1 MNRRT
6 LYQQKMKREGQMAGF
21 PKLRLI
27 SVIAMTVVALGLA
40 SGPVG
45 AQSKGSMHVAFG
57 DTPDP
62 EMLNFLAAVARA
74 GERGVDVKVSYLNS
88 EDIAAQAVVSGQ
100 ADIGVG
106 TPYALIQKVKAP
118 IRMFYQLAQMRFFPI
133 VNTEKYKDW
142 KDLDGE
148 PITVHSR
155 GSGTEAIMAW
165 MASVHG
171 ITYESVSYVP
181 GSSVRAGAMLQGT
194 IDVTVVDAERKR
206 LLMEKGEGKFAI
218 LPLPEMEA
226 SDEALYANINWLQEQ
241 QEAVDILMEEMIK
254 VWREVNADPSVIVA
268 MREQY
273 NLLPDLPQEDVDDID
288 PAFTEGVEAG
298 MYSDNGGG
306 IDSVK
311 QDFEFFT
318 GSGSLEGKAADLKVE
333 DFWYLDPLNRA
344 LDKLGHM

>member
-1 MNRRT
+1 
-6 LYQQKMKREGQMAGF
+6 MAGIS
-21 PKLRLI
+21 KLSWI
-27 SVIAMTVVALGLA
+27 GAIAMMVVALGFV
-40 SGPVG
+40 SGPAG

-74 GERGVDVKVSYLNS
+74 GERGVDVKVTFLNS

-133 VNTEKYKDW
+133 VNTAKYKDW

-155 GSGTEAIMAW
+155 GSGTEAIMQW
-165 MASVHG
+165 MADVHG
-171 ITYESVSYVP
+171 IKYKSISYVP

-194 IDVTVVDAERKR
+194 IDVTVVDAERHR
-206 LLMEKGEGKFAI
+206 LLMEKGEGRFAV
-218 LPLPEMEA
+218 LPLPKMEA
-226 SDEALYANINWLQEQ
+226 SDEALYANVNWLKEQ
-241 QEAVDILMEEMIK
+241 QGAVDILVEELIK
-254 VWREVNADPSVIVA
+254 VWREVNADPSAIVA
-268 MREQY
+268 MREKY
-273 NLLPDLPQEDVDDID
+273 NLLPDLPKEDVDDIG
-288 PAFTEGVEAG
+288 PAFTEGVAAG

-306 IDSVK
+306 VSSVK

-318 GSGSLEGKAADLKVE
+318 SSGTLQGKAADFKVE
-333 DFWYLDPLNRA
+333 DYWYLDPLNRA
-344 LDKLGHM
+344 LDKLGRK